1 MELIGLALGLKVG
14 GEGIR
19 NRGLPWL
26 QGLSAGW
33 MGMAFTDMEGGKSRF
48 GGAKAKFGPR
58 CQSASHLSKGRNYV
72 QAWRSGHRSGMDLR
86 GWA

>member
-33 MGMAFTDMEGGKSRF
+33 MGMAFTDMEGGGRVGLGEQRPSLDHAVSQPVTYQR
-48 GGAKAKFGPR
+48 GGITCKPGALDTG
-58 CQSASHLSKGRNYV
+58 Q
-72 QAWRSGHRSGMDLR
+72 
-86 GWA
+86 GWI